1 MKFTTYVAIDRE
13 HWPELELAL
22 LSWRKFCPAIIE
34 NPLVAIVDERFSLP
48 PLSHPNVQE
57 VRPAIKGGFCESQ
70 RERMLT
76 ALALEPAN
84 CQTEWFLK
92 LDTDAVASRRI
103 NWPLDQWGTTD
114 FAFVAS
120 PWGYTKPGG
129 WMRDLDEW
137 SVGKNFTR
145 CKPSRSYSQ
154 RGGVEIA
161 KCRRVIS
168 YAMLCRTAFAVEVA
182 SLCGDR
188 LPVPSQDTVYWYLAE
203 RLGRNYLAINMQ
215 KFGWAHCGSSVA
227 RVRAAVNAALTG
239 GG

>member
-1 MKFTTYVAIDRE
+1 MKFTTYVAVDRE

-22 LSWRKFCPAIIE
+22 LSWRKFCPSIIE

-168 YAMLCRTAFAVEVA
+168 YAVLCLKEFAVEVA

>member
-1 MKFTTYVAIDRE
+1 MKFTTYVAVDRE

-22 LSWRKFCPAIIE
+22 LSWRKFCPSIIE

-48 PLSHPNVQE
+48 PLSHPSVQE